1 MKNYSIIIF
10 RHGKSDWNAVYSKD
24 HDRPLS
30 KRGIDA
36 SKKMGIFLKKKDEV
50 PDIVICSSALR
61 AKTTAELAIKAGNWS
76 SNFYIDE
83 RIYGRSSDFLLE
95 LAKLID
101 DKHRSICF
109 VGHEPTCSSFISLS
123 TFHSTRFKTA
133 SMAKINFSSKSWGEI
148 EFGNGT
154 LDWLI
159 SPKEI
164 S

>member
-1 MKNYSIIIF
+1 MKKYSIIIF
-10 RHGKSDWNAVYSKD
+10 RHGKSDWNAMYSKD

-30 KRGIDA
+30 KRGINA
-36 SKKMGIFLKKKDEV
+36 SKKMGIFLKKKEQI
-50 PDIVICSSALR
+50 PDIVISSSAVR

-95 LAKLID
+95 LVKLID
-101 DKHRSICF
+101 DKYQSICF
-109 VGHEPTCSSFISLS
+109 VGHEPTCSSFISLC
-123 TFHSTRFKTA
+123 TFHSSRFKTA
-133 SMAKINFSSKSWGEI
+133 SMAKINFLSRSWSEI
-148 EFGNGT
+148 EFGKGT

>member
-10 RHGKSDWNAVYSKD
+10 RHGKSDWDAIYNKD

-30 KRGIDA
+30 KRGINA
-36 SKKMGIFLKKKDEV
+36 SKIMGIFLKDKDQI
-50 PDIVICSSALR
+50 PDIVISSSALR
-61 AKTTAELAIKAGNWS
+61 AKDTAELAIKAGNWNS
-76 SNFYIDE
+76 SFYIDE

-101 DKHRSICF
+101 DRHKSICF

-123 TFHSTRFKTA
+123 TFHSARFKTA
-133 SMAKINFSSKSWGEI
+133 SMAKINFFSDSWSGI
-148 EFGNGT
+148 EFGRGT
-154 LDWLI
+154 LEWLI

>member
-10 RHGKSDWNAVYSKD
+10 RHGKSDWNAVYGKD

-30 KRGIDA
+30 KRGINA
-36 SKKMGIFLKKKDEV
+36 SNKMGIFLRKKNQI
-50 PDIVICSSALR
+50 PDIVISSSALR
-61 AKTTAELAIKAGNWS
+61 AKTTAELAIKAGNWN

-95 LAKLID
+95 LTKFID
-101 DKHRSICF
+101 DKHKSICF

-123 TFHSTRFKTA
+123 TFHSARFKTS
-133 SMAKINFSSKSWGEI
+133 SMAKINFVSDSWSGI
-148 EFGNGT
+148 EFGKGT
-154 LDWLI
+154 LEWLI

>member
-30 KRGIDA
+30 KRGVDA
-36 SKKMGIFLKKKDEV
+36 SKKMGILLKKKDQI
-50 PDIVICSSALR
+50 PDIVISSSAVR

-76 SNFYIDE
+76 SNFYVNE
-83 RIYGRSSDFLLE
+83 KIYGRSSDFLLQ

-101 DKHRSICF
+101 DKHKNICF

-123 TFHSTRFKTA
+123 TFHSARFKTA
-133 SMAKINFSSKSWGEI
+133 SMAKINFSSNSWSEI
-148 EFGNGT
+148 TFGKGK
-154 LDWLI
+154 LEWFI

>member
-10 RHGKSDWNAVYSKD
+10 RHGKSDWNAVYGKD
-24 HDRPLS
+24 HDSPLS
-30 KRGIDA
+30 KRGINA
-36 SKKMGIFLKKKDEV
+36 SKKMGIFLKKKAQI
-50 PDIVICSSALR
+50 PDIVISSSAVR
-61 AKTTAELAIKAGNWS
+61 AKTTAELAIKAGNWN

-83 RIYGRSSDFLLE
+83 RIYGRSSDFLLQ

-101 DKHRSICF
+101 DKHKNICF

-133 SMAKINFSSKSWGEI
+133 SMAKINFASKSWGEI
-148 EFGNGT
+148 EFGKGT
-154 LDWLI
+154 LDWII

>member
-10 RHGKSDWNAVYSKD
+10 RHGKSDWNAVYGKD

-30 KRGIDA
+30 KRGINA
-36 SKKMGIFLKKKDEV
+36 SKKMGIFLKNKDQI
-50 PDIVICSSALR
+50 PDIVISSSAER
-61 AKTTAELAIKAGNWS
+61 AKTTAELAIKAGNWN

-95 LAKLID
+95 LTKLID
-101 DKHRSICF
+101 DKHKSICF

-123 TFHSTRFKTA
+123 TFHSARFKTA
-133 SMAKINFSSKSWGEI
+133 SMAKINFSSNSWSEI
-148 EFGNGT
+148 TFGKGK
-154 LDWLI
+154 LEWFI

>member
-10 RHGKSDWNAVYSKD
+10 RHGKSDWNAIYGKD

-30 KRGIDA
+30 KRGIKA
-36 SKKMGIFLKKKDEV
+36 SKKMGIFLKKKDQI
-50 PDIVICSSALR
+50 PDIVISSSAVR

-83 RIYGRSSDFLLE
+83 KIYGRSSDYLLE

-101 DKHRSICF
+101 DKHQSICF
-109 VGHEPTCSSFISLS
+109 IGHEPTCSSFISQC
-123 TFHSTRFKTA
+123 TFYSARFKTA
-133 SMAKINFSSKSWGEI
+133 SMAKINFFSKSWGEI
-148 EFGNGT
+148 KFGKGT
-154 LDWLI
+154 LDWII

-164 S
+164 F

>member
-10 RHGKSDWNAVYSKD
+10 RHGKSDWNAIYGKD

-30 KRGIDA
+30 ERGIGA
-36 SKKMGIFLKKKDEV
+36 SKKMGIFLKKKDQV
-50 PDIVICSSALR
+50 PDIVISSSALR

-76 SNFYIDE
+76 SDFYIDE
-83 RIYGRSSDFLLE
+83 RIYGRSSNFLLQ

-101 DKHRSICF
+101 DRHKSICF

-123 TFHSTRFKTA
+123 TFHSTRFKTS
-133 SMAKINFSSKSWGEI
+133 SMAKINFSLKSWSEI

-154 LDWLI
+154 LEWLI

>member
-10 RHGKSDWNAVYSKD
+10 RHGKSDWDAVYSRD

-30 KRGIDA
+30 ARGISA
-36 SKKMGIFLKKKDEV
+36 SKRMGIFLKEKNQI
-50 PDIVICSSALR
+50 PDIVISSSAER
-61 AKTTAELAIKAGNWS
+61 AKNTAKLAIKAGNWN

-101 DKHRSICF
+101 DRHKSICF

-123 TFHSTRFKTA
+123 TFHSARFKTA
-133 SMAKINFSSKSWGEI
+133 SMAKINFISDSWSGI
-148 EFGNGT
+148 EFGRGT
-154 LDWLI
+154 LEWLI